1 MGMGRVVLVQIA
13 KASGLLCRAEAS
25 FQKSLGTKSNEDLTT
40 RNEEYGLTKNQLVQ
54 AWRFRCLAEI
64 FFRFRQWAAKR
75 LARAASFSAVARQ
88 IKEITHAKRYGLQPN
103 TSFRAR
109 N

>member
-1 MGMGRVVLVQIA
+1 MGMRRGVVVQIA
-13 KASGLLCRAEAS
+13 EASGLLCRAEAS

-40 RNEEYGLTKNQLVQ
+40 RNEEYGLTKNNSCRPGAFA
-54 AWRFRCLAEI
+54 AWPKSFV
-64 FFRFRQWAAKR
+64 RFRQWAAKR

-88 IKEITHAKRYGLQPN
+88 IKEITHAKRYGVQPD

>member
-13 KASGLLCRAEAS
+13 EASGLLCRAEAS
-25 FQKSLGTKSNEDLTT
+25 FQKSLGIKSNEDLTT
-40 RNEEYGLTKNQLVQ
+40 RNEEYGLTRNNSCRPGAFA
-54 AWRFRCLAEI
+54 AWPKS
-64 FFRFRQWAAKR
+64 FFVFGNGQRRDWHEQPPSLPF
-75 LARAASFSAVARQ
+75 ARQ

-103 TSFRAR
+103 TRFRAR

>member
-1 MGMGRVVLVQIA
+1 MGMGRVVVVQIA
-13 KASGLLCRAEAS
+13 EASGLLCRAEAS

-40 RNEEYGLTKNQLVQ
+40 RNEEYGLTKNNSCRPGAFA
-54 AWRFRCLAEI
+54 AWPKSFV
-64 FFRFRQWAAKR
+64 RFRQWAAKR

-88 IKEITHAKRYGLQPN
+88 IKEITHAKRYGVQPD